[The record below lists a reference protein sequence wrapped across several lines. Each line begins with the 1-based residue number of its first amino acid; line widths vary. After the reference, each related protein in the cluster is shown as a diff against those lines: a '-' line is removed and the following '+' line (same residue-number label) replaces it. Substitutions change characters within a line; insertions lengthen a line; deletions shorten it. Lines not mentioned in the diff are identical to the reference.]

1 MIIIHLNF
9 LSDSRTFLP
18 PGPGASL
25 QIMEAKVLAWAW
37 ANTLG
42 NLVGNV
48 GGGGQGRWR
57 DGFGLGDRGTSL
69 SEMSLKMIML
79 TEICVNTATIT
90 CCNPSGDLQGTYLGY
105 LNASNYADKV

>member
-1 MIIIHLNF
+1 MIIINLNF
-9 LSDSRTFLP
+9 FIDSRTFLW

-25 QIMEAKVLAWAW
+25 QNMEAKVLAWAW

-48 GGGGQGRWR
+48 GGGVKE
-57 DGFGLGDRGTSL
+57 DGEMALGWGI
-69 SEMSLKMIML
+69 MIML

-90 CCNPSGDLQGTYLGY
+90 CCNPSGGLQGTYLGY
-105 LNASNYADKV
+105 LNTSNYAGNV